1 MGLSYFFLAAALLA
15 GRFAAFFAAGRLA
28 AFFAAGRFLAAAFFA
43 GAFFFAAGRLA
54 AFFAAGR
61 FLAAA
66 FFAGAFFFAGRFAAF
81 FAGAF
86 LATAFFFAAGATFP
100 PWDSTLN
107 QFGTSSAPPWCS
119 RNRYRIDKRELAHV
133 PPSFTA
139 VRRLIA
145 VHGPTRRSASRN
157 RRK

>member
-1 MGLSYFFLAAALLA
+1 MGLDYFLAAALLA

-43 GAFFFAAGRLA
+43 GAFFFAAGR
-54 AFFAAGR
+54 
-61 FLAAA
+61 
-66 FFAGAFFFAGRFAAF
+66 FAAF

-107 QFGTSSAPPWCS
+107 QIGTRGTSMVFSLQSP
-119 RNRYRIDKRELAHV
+119 H
-133 PPSFTA
+133 
-139 VRRLIA
+139 
-145 VHGPTRRSASRN
+145 
-157 RRK
+157 

>member
-1 MGLSYFFLAAALLA
+1 VFEGGQRPPSNHKSLVGLDYFLAAALFA
-15 GRFAAFFAAGRLA
+15 GRFAAFFAAGRFFA

-43 GAFFFAAGRLA
+43 GAFFFAAGRFA

-66 FFAGAFFFAGRFAAF
+66 FFAGAFFFAAGRFAAF

-107 QFGTSSAPPWCS
+107 QFGTSSHH
-119 RNRYRIDKRELAHV
+119 RGVLEIG
-133 PPSFTA
+133 TA
-139 VRRLIA
+139 LIN
-145 VHGPTRRSASRN
+145 VHSLMCHPASQLYGD
-157 RRK
+157 